1 MRYIGLSIGT
11 LGVMGIVIEVQSGKV
26 FFSSILLCIA
36 MLIIG
41 TYVYAKNSRVKFPKL
56 DANGMKILRV
66 IEDIPLETTNDL
78 DPLSNIQDVISN
90 LKKGDDVLFQLI
102 TLQGKDEHIKVTS
115 TKDETLGIVPYTYPH
130 RRYIAAKLY
139 DGSTVLGKVFKVSR
153 GITGKRKISISVA
166 PYVLKID

>member
-78 DPLSNIQDVISN
+78 DHLSNIQDVISN